1 MNLNTANKRES
12 FSLYEKGFDI
22 KKFIYSDVSL
32 CGRMY
37 RVVKN
42 KDIVTQ
48 ASTKQ
53 PPSKATHMDIMTIE
67 NKFIEDAIS
76 ICAV

>member
-1 MNLNTANKRES
+1 M
-12 FSLYEKGFDI
+12 
-22 KKFIYSDVSL
+22 
-32 CGRMY
+32 C

-42 KDIVTQ
+42 KDIVTR

-76 ICAV
+76 MCCKGSFVNKSEIKLIVFSLSDVTLYRG